1 MQRLQ
6 WGTKSPGHL
15 VFLLDQ
21 STSMNQKMNPSDPQ
35 SKTRAEKV
43 VEAVQE
49 AVTDCVNGCISGT
62 NVKNRFFLTIIG
74 YGGEP
79 KPTVATIKED
89 WAKNLIPELQAIQG
103 TENTFIPVVAEGWT
117 PMAEA
122 FELAKESLESWIE
135 TCQEK
140 VDEGAYIGIP
150 APVVIN
156 VTDGEPCDGTN
167 SAKARAIDSAKE
179 LLNLSGTDGNV
190 LLFNLHT
197 ADAGTE
203 IVFPADKA
211 QLNGCPEGELLFE
224 ISSDLPDEMVQM
236 AKEAGIEGVMAGAK
250 CMAIN
255 SSGDTMTRLISFGSG
270 SGMTN
275 HR

>member
-1 MQRLQ
+1 MKRLQ
-6 WGTKSPGHL
+6 WGTKTPGHL
-15 VFLLDQ
+15 VFLIDQ
-21 STSMNQKMNPSDPQ
+21 STSMIQKNPSDPN

-43 VEAVQE
+43 VEAVQS
-49 AVTDCVNGCISGT
+49 AITDCVNGCISGP

-79 KPTVATIKED
+79 KPVVTTIKED
-89 WAKNLIPELQAIQG
+89 WAKNLIPELQAIRDSG
-103 TENTFIPVVAEGWT
+103 DTLIPVVAEGWT

-122 FELAKESLESWIE
+122 FKLAKEDLEGWIE

-140 VDEGAYIGIP
+140 VDDGSYLGIP

-156 VTDGEPCDGTN
+156 ITDGEPCDGTAT
-167 SAKARAIDSAKE
+167 AKSRAIDSAKE

-197 ADAGTE
+197 ADDGME
-203 IVFPADKA
+203 IIFPADKA
-211 QLNGCPEGELLFE
+211 QLNGCPEGDFLFD
-224 ISSDLPDEMVQM
+224 ISSDLPDDMVQM
-236 AKEAGIEGVMAGAK
+236 AKEAGIEGVIAGAK
-250 CMAIN
+250 CMSVN
-255 SSGDTMTRLISFGSG
+255 CSGDTMTRLISFGSG

-275 HR
+275 HI